1 MRIDIPHVMIDLE
14 TMGTSC
20 IAAPMSIGAVKFSV
34 ESGKILDRFHK
45 GISLKSCV
53 SIGMEMDVGTVEW
66 WLKQSKENQERVLAL
81 KAENIGV
88 VLQMFEGW
96 LHPLNKYMTNV
107 WSHGSIFD
115 VVILEN
121 AYKLLGR
128 EAWWKFSNVRDTRTL
143 FDLAGYKYVA
153 NGGHDA
159 LEDAE
164 NQAIAVVN
172 AYKMITKGVKNGNNR
187 QKV

>member
-1 MRIDIPHVMIDLE
+1 MIVDIPHVMIDLE

-20 IAAPMSIGAVKFSV
+20 IAAPMSLGAVKFDMD
-34 ESGKILDRFHK
+34 GNILDRFHK

-53 SIGMEMDVGTVEW
+53 AIGMEMDVDTIEW

-81 KAENIGV
+81 KAENISA
-88 VLQMFEGW
+88 VLEKFEGW

-107 WSHGSIFD
+107 WSHGSVFD
-115 VVILEN
+115 IVILEN

-128 EAWWKFSNVRDTRTL
+128 SSWWKYSSIRDTRTL
-143 FDLAGYKYVA
+143 FDVAGYEYKA
-153 NGGHDA
+153 KGSHDA

-164 NQAIAVVN
+164 NQAVAVAK
-172 AYKMITKGVKNGNNR
+172 AYQSLMKGGR
-187 QKV
+187 